1 MATLLSI
8 WPWYV
13 VGPLLGAVV
22 PLLLL
27 TGNKALGIS
36 STLRHICAAAL
47 PAKIQFLTY
56 DWKAHSWQM
65 LFAAGLVLGGLLGHL
80 VFSPAITSGLIPN
93 PHSPQEWLTLLGGG
107 FLVGF
112 GTRWAGG
119 APADMASSDWPICS
133 GPRLLQWQ
141 PFLPLAYSP
150 LAFCTDIKISK
161 KC

>member
-119 APADMASSDWPICS
+119 CTS
-133 GPRLLQWQ
+133 GHGIFGLANLQWASLVAVAT
-141 PFLPLAYSP
+141 FF
-150 LAFCTDIKISK
+150 AFGILTSCLLY
-161 KC
+161 